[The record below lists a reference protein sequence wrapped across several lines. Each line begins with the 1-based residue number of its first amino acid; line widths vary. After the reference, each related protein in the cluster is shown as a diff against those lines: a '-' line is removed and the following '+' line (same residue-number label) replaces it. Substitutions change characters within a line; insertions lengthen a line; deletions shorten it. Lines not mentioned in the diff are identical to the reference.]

1 MITNKT
7 KMKWIISLRFISLVA
22 HLVLVILFISNR
34 DYNVRLCLSW
44 NHSDKEYWSKDYE
57 LVVGLSLSI
66 VLLIL
71 ELLSF
76 ITGITMIHAK
86 QTLFYDNFS
95 FSFFYFLTTAFCI
108 HTFGTITLTSFI
120 MDGWECQ
127 LFWWLFTI
135 TILIPFLTESMIMI
149 HTILLLYNTNLTYR

>member
-1 MITNKT
+1 MAD
-7 KMKWIISLRFISLVA
+7 VD
-22 HLVLVILFISNR
+22 H
-34 DYNVRLCLSW
+34 
-44 NHSDKEYWSKDYE
+44 
-57 LVVGLSLSI
+57 VGLSLSI

-86 QTLFYDNFS
+86 QTLFCKYYILT
-95 FSFFYFLTTAFCI
+95 FFFLYFLNKPKTFCI

>member
-1 MITNKT
+1 
-7 KMKWIISLRFISLVA
+7 MKWIISLRFISLVA

-86 QTLFYDNFS
+86 QTLFS
-95 FSFFYFLTTAFCI
+95 FCI

-135 TILIPFLTESMIMI
+135 TIFVPFLTESIIMI